1 MIFIK
6 IMGYVSSVATN
17 KNRILNHARLI
28 KEQAGLL
35 NASIPNER
43 SLCRAGHIELQL
55 TDKCSLNCPNCHFRG
70 LGDKQFS
77 FEWLDNVIKF
87 VQPKAI
93 TLAGGGEPTIYPRFN
108 DAVLKLAEI
117 PEVQIGL
124 ITNGTIYPHG
134 PWVRHIKWVRV
145 SFYSIDDGTY
155 SGKSIVLRGIVLN
168 NIGRYLRESGIPNV
182 GVHFLFYR
190 KNMSDIIP
198 FAKEIYSRFRE
209 DRESFQKM
217 HIQFKPAFIMARPS
231 HLTSK
236 LHEENIEFLPSHSQV
251 EDILSNFEYEFS
263 ADEEFRGFLHSQS
276 NFQVF
281 NQLANGYLDELVNVT
296 NPGNFPLK
304 VSENKECHVC
314 LAYRLIDPSGF
325 IYPCLT
331 LAEHRSEKFSLG
343 HISELPKIDVDRL
356 RGFRMAATECCNK
369 FFCRNW
375 SQNQIVG
382 EYMKK
387 PARTELSDDCF
398 F

>member
-1 MIFIK
+1 M
-6 IMGYVSSVATN
+6 
-17 KNRILNHARLI
+17 
-28 KEQAGLL
+28 
-35 NASIPNER
+35 
-43 SLCRAGHIELQL
+43 
-55 TDKCSLNCPNCHFRG
+55 
-70 LGDKQFS
+70 
-77 FEWLDNVIKF
+77 
-87 VQPKAI
+87 
-93 TLAGGGEPTIYPRFN
+93 
-108 DAVLKLAEI
+108 
-117 PEVQIGL
+117 
-124 ITNGTIYPHG
+124 
-134 PWVRHIKWVRV
+134 
-145 SFYSIDDGTY
+145 
-155 SGKSIVLRGIVLN
+155 
-168 NIGRYLRESGIPNV
+168 RESGIPNV